1 MISYF
6 INSIEGLLTGS
17 IPVNSID
24 CENTTP
30 TSGSFSVRGTLDPN
44 NSDILLV
51 KENKTTKTAGVQS
64 GTTVVVTGSGKIT
77 NDDYQLLMKTL
88 SQGRSLSKTQFES
101 TSDFIIWKI
110 PFSNG
115 FLTFGHFYRLN
126 AHRYYVFA
134 SQKNYSLSDLSAC
147 LDSKGVGYTD
157 VIRINAGSP
166 VQNTG
171 VGDSIGCCFFSES
184 YTPFDRSMLR
194 FGGVFTYSISND
206 KVILSWTD
214 SAIGLPFNEFLDTLN
229 IGDPEIEEKDD
240 EYGNYS
246 TSGGYGGGSFDDSSD
261 AFGLPSLPS
270 LGVSEVGFI
279 NVYNPSKG
287 QLQGFAD
294 ELFPNFTLPKPSTA
308 TGIEAIAENLANT
321 FEVIGDFA
329 ESFVNSGLVNYVID
343 CHIVPVAPATSG
355 TAKIKVGF
363 KTFEYTPAKV
373 VSDYVAFDCGSLEI
387 AEYYQNFLD
396 YEGTRAKLYLPF
408 VGFVDVKPEWFQSGK
423 LGVTYHFNI
432 IDGSCIAFV
441 IATSSKSKLTTTVVA
456 TFGGNC
462 CVHMPITGVNYSSMI
477 SGVVGGAV
485 GIASNAS
492 NMIKTNQQDK
502 GTLMSNIEGAAG
514 IASNLADTVGSK
526 PSIEQS
532 NGYNAGMSFMCYRR
546 PYLLIER
553 PVASFSKNY
562 PREQGLPLNVTKK
575 LSTVSGF
582 TTCEAPVLDGLRAL
596 DEEKEMIRAA
606 LAVGIIL

>member
-1 MISYF
+1 MSFSITSVRNSVNDGKSYK
-6 INSIEGLLTGS
+6 LLQYENYA
-17 IPVNSID
+17 PVNSITGGTKTRTID
-24 CENTTP
+24 SKKYTFRYKKLSLDYGSTDQNNLLLNDITDYFVTSVSEKTNTTD
-30 TSGSFSVRGTLDPN
+30 TIQFRIKLLDDLYYVLSARKTKDLLNYREGFENENVKKTYEDYGISAWLTRGDSDPN
-44 NSDILLV
+44 CAIALFGYVDENSDV
-51 KENKTTKTAGVQS
+51 W
-64 GTTVVVTGSGKIT
+64 
-77 NDDYQLLMKTL
+77 L
-88 SQGRSLSKTQFES
+88 SAKPISLSSPGLSREE
-101 TSDFIIWKI
+101 
-110 PFSNG
+110 
-115 FLTFGHFYRLN
+115 
-126 AHRYYVFA
+126 YYY
-134 SQKNYSLSDLSAC
+134 NLSDI
-147 LDSKGVGYTD
+147 GE
-157 VIRINAGSP
+157 VIYEE
-166 VQNTG
+166 
-171 VGDSIGCCFFSES
+171 FS
-184 YTPFDRSMLR
+184 
-194 FGGVFTYSISND
+194 
-206 KVILSWTD
+206 
-214 SAIGLPFNEFLDTLN
+214 
-229 IGDPEIEEKDD
+229 D
-240 EYGNYS
+240 EYGEYS
-246 TSGGYGGGSFDDSSD
+246 GGGGYGGGSFDDSSD

-294 ELFPNFTLPKPSTA
+294 ELFPDFQMPTPSTA
-308 TGIEAIAENLANT
+308 TGIEAVAENLANT

-329 ESFVNSGLVNYVID
+329 ESYVNAGLVNYVID
-343 CHIVPVAPATSG
+343 CHIVPVAPTTSG

-363 KTFEYTPAKV
+363 KSFNYTPAKV
-373 VSDYVAFDCGSLEI
+373 TSDYVEFDCGSLEI

-408 VGFVDVKPEWFQSGK
+408 VGFVDIKPEWFQSGK

-441 IATSSKSKLTTTVVA
+441 IATSSKSKLKNTVVA

-492 NMIKTNQQDK
+492 NMIKTNRADK
-502 GTLMSNIEGAAG
+502 GTVMSNIEGTAG
-514 IASNLADTVGSK
+514 IASNLADAVGAK

-562 PREQGLPLNVTKK
+562 PKEQGLPLNVTKK
-575 LSTVSGF
+575 LGSMKGF
-582 TTCEAPVLDGLRAL
+582 TTCTAPVVDNFHCLE
-596 DEEKEMIRAA
+596 EEKEMIKQA
-606 LAVGIIL
+606 LIEGTIF

>member
-17 IPVNSID
+17 IPVNNISCD
-24 CENTTP
+24 LTTP
-30 TSGSFSVRGTLDPN
+30 TSGEWSVRGTLDPN
-44 NSDILLV
+44 NNNV
-51 KENKTTKTAGVQS
+51 YVMKENKATKTSGIAAGFNKIIAGS
-64 GTTVVVTGSGKIT
+64 GTVTK
-77 NDDYQLLMKTL
+77 DDYQLLMKTL

-101 TSDFIIWKI
+101 ESDFIIWCI
-110 PFSNG
+110 QFSSG
-115 FLTFGHFYRLN
+115 YLTYCHFYRSN
-126 AHRYYVFA
+126 AHKYYVFA
-134 SQKNYSLSDLSAC
+134 SAKKYGISDLRAC
-147 LDSKGVGYTD
+147 LESGGIGYED
-157 VIRINAGSP
+157 VSRMPAGSP

-171 VGDSIGCCFFSES
+171 AGDSVGCCFFSES
-184 YTPFDRSMLR
+184 YTPFDRSILR
-194 FGGVFTYSISND
+194 FGGIYTYSQTTS
-206 KVILSWTD
+206 KTYLSYDDT
-214 SAIGLPFNEFLDTLN
+214 SIAMPFNEFLDILN
-229 IGDPEIEEKDD
+229 IGEPQIEEKDD

-246 TSGGYGGGSFDDSSD
+246 GGGGYGGGSFDDSSD
-261 AFGLPSLPS
+261 AFGLPTLPS

-294 ELFPNFTLPKPSTA
+294 ELFPDFAIPEPSTA
-308 TGIEAIAENLANT
+308 SGIEAVAENLANT

-329 ESFVNSGLVNYVID
+329 ESFVNAGLVNYVID

-441 IATSSKSKLTTTVVA
+441 IATSSKSKLMTTVVA

-477 SGVVGGAV
+477 SGVVGGIAGV
-485 GIASNAS
+485 ASSGAKIVRANQNDKATLGDNIEGTRSIASNFAS
-492 NMIKTNQQDK
+492 AL
-502 GTLMSNIEGAAG
+502 GSRPTL
-514 IASNLADTVGSK
+514 
-526 PSIEQS
+526 EQS

-562 PREQGLPLNVTKK
+562 PHEQGLPLNVTKK
-575 LSTVSGF
+575 LSSIRGF
-582 TTCEAPVLDGLRAL
+582 TTCENVNLDGINCTE
-596 DEEKEMIRAA
+596 EEKGLLKEA
-606 LAVGIIL
+606 LKVGCIF

>member
-64 GTTVVVTGSGKIT
+64 GTSVVVTGSGKIT

-115 FLTFGHFYRLN
+115 FLTYCHFYRLN

-194 FGGVFTYSISND
+194 FGGVYTYSISND
-206 KVILSWTD
+206 KVTLNWSD
-214 SAIGLPFNEFLDTLN
+214 SSIGLPFNEFLDILN
-229 IGDPEIEEKDD
+229 IGDPKIEEKDD

-270 LGVSEVGFI
+270 LGVSEVGFV
-279 NVYNPSKG
+279 NVYNPTKNEM
-287 QLQGFAD
+287 LGFAD
-294 ELFPNFTLPKPSTA
+294 ELFPDYEKPTPSQKE
-308 TGIEAIAENLANT
+308 GLDGVVENLANVT
-321 FEVIGDFA
+321 NVIGFLTDSYINKGLIDF
-329 ESFVNSGLVNYVID
+329 VID
-343 CHIVPVAPATSG
+343 CHIVPVTPTTTSSTG
-355 TAKIKVGF
+355 LKVGF
-363 KTFEYTPAKV
+363 KTFEYNPKKV
-373 VSDYVAFDCGSLEI
+373 VRDYVEFDCGSLSI
-387 AEYYQNFLD
+387 PEYYQNFLD
-396 YEGTRAKLYLPF
+396 YMGTRAKLYCPF
-408 VGFVDVKPEWFQSGK
+408 IGFVDVKPEWFQSGV
-423 LGVTYHFNI
+423 LQLIYHFNV
-432 IDGSCIAFV
+432 IDGSCIAFL
-441 IATSSKSKLTTTVVA
+441 IGTSSKSNLKNTVVA

-462 CVHMPITGVNYSSMI
+462 CVHMPITGLNYSSMI
-477 SGVVGGAV
+477 TGIVAGGASII
-485 GIASNAS
+485 G
-492 NMIKTNQQDK
+492 
-502 GTLMSNIEGAAG
+502 GAANKDLG
-514 IASNLADTVGSK
+514 GMSKGVTEILSAK
-526 PSIEQS
+526 PSLEQS
-532 NGYNAGMSFMCYRR
+532 NGYNAGMSYMCYRR

-562 PREQGLPLNVTKK
+562 PHEQGLPLNVTKK
-575 LSTVSGF
+575 LSTISGF

-606 LAVGIIL
+606 LAEGIIL